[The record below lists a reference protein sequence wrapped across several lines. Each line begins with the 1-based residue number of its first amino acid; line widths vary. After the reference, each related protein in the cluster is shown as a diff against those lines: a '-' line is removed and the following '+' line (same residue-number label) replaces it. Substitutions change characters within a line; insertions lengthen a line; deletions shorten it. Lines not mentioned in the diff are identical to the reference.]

1 MPLITRSRLALAVVA
16 ALSASLAAPAFAQD
30 ATQAPPQPAAPAT
43 PAAAKTPVEL
53 DRLVVTGTRVQGR
66 SPTETM
72 SPVDVFSPADLEK
85 QASADFTDQL
95 ASIAPSFNTQRF
107 PIADGTAFVRPANLR
122 NLPPDQ
128 TLVLINGKRRHRSA
142 LVNLQVEPFGTVNQ
156 GSQAVDY
163 SLIPSAAIQRVE
175 VLRDGSSAQ
184 YGSDAIAGVINVM
197 LNDYSEG
204 VRIDGQYGSTYEGD
218 GDKWRTSINF
228 GVPLAGDGFFNMTA
242 EYFESD
248 FTSRGIPRA
257 DAAQVGAFVGNDL
270 VPFEGLGQRWGD
282 PDGKGLRSF
291 FNGEIPINE
300 SVSLYGFGSYADTEY
315 ESSFFY
321 RTPVGVPGVT
331 PRNTLFVDNFNNGT
345 GASGADGL
353 PDPVAQS
360 IIDDIRARG
369 LNPADFVTA
378 DPTSPSGFVAL
389 NPIYPQ
395 FPGGYTPTFGAD
407 VEDYEAVFGAKGETG
422 AGLRWDFS
430 LRQGENNMVYNLI
443 NSINPSLGITSP
455 TTFKP
460 GDLTQFER
468 GANADFTYPW
478 ENSFFASPIN
488 VAFGAEWREEEY
500 KIKPGDP
507 ASFEN
512 GPTGALFGV
521 GSDGFQGD
529 SPEAA
534 GDFNQYS
541 TGAYVD
547 LEADVV
553 ERLTM
558 GVAGRYEDSSEFD
571 STVDWKLSSRFAAT
585 ETLALRA
592 TVNTGFRTPTPGQLN
607 TLDVTTTAD
616 ASGALVPLGT
626 FPVNHPAA
634 IALGSQPLDAEE
646 SFAYSAGLVW
656 QPTDTFSLTLDYY
669 NIEVEDRI
677 ALQTINIV
685 PGSPEQ
691 QALIDAGVPGAALLG
706 QVSYFVNGF
715 DSTVQG
721 VDLVAVYQSDFG
733 EWGTGAFDFRHS
745 YNKQDIDSV
754 AVIPGTNTPVID
766 ADRVG
771 DLENQ
776 LPNNR
781 SVITFDWRTPWNFNV
796 TTRANY
802 YDSWEDFT
810 FGEKGT
816 FGSEWLFDLA
826 VTVDLFEGKGHVTV
840 GGNNI
845 FDTYPDKE
853 TNSTLT
859 FLGAQYPLSSPFGF
873 NGGEWYVKLSYE
885 F

>member
-1 MPLITRSRLALAVVA
+1 
-16 ALSASLAAPAFAQD
+16 
-30 ATQAPPQPAAPAT
+30 
-43 PAAAKTPVEL
+43 
-53 DRLVVTGTRVQGR
+53 
-66 SPTETM
+66 
-72 SPVDVFSPADLEK
+72 
-85 QASADFTDQL
+85 
-95 ASIAPSFNTQRF
+95 
-107 PIADGTAFVRPANLR
+107 
-122 NLPPDQ
+122 
-128 TLVLINGKRRHRSA
+128 
-142 LVNLQVEPFGTVNQ
+142 
-156 GSQAVDY
+156 
-163 SLIPSAAIQRVE
+163 
-175 VLRDGSSAQ
+175 
-184 YGSDAIAGVINVM
+184 
-197 LNDYSEG
+197 
-204 VRIDGQYGSTYEGD
+204 
-218 GDKWRTSINF
+218 
-228 GVPLAGDGFFNMTA
+228 
-242 EYFESD
+242 
-248 FTSRGIPRA
+248 
-257 DAAQVGAFVGNDL
+257 
-270 VPFEGLGQRWGD
+270 
-282 PDGKGLRSF
+282 
-291 FNGEIPINE
+291 
-300 SVSLYGFGSYADTEY
+300 
-315 ESSFFY
+315 
-321 RTPVGVPGVT
+321 
-331 PRNTLFVDNFNNGT
+331 
-345 GASGADGL
+345 
-353 PDPVAQS
+353 
-360 IIDDIRARG
+360 
-369 LNPADFVTA
+369 
-378 DPTSPSGFVAL
+378 
-389 NPIYPQ
+389 
-395 FPGGYTPTFGAD
+395 

-455 TTFKP
+455 TSFKP

-512 GPTGALFGV
+512 GPTGVLFGV

-529 SPEAA
+529 PPEAA
-534 GDFNQYS
+534 GNFSQYA
-541 TGAYVD
+541 TAAYVD

-558 GVAGRYEDSSEFD
+558 GLAGRYEDSSEFD
-571 STVDWKLSSRFAAT
+571 STADWKLSSRFEAT

-656 QPTDTFSLTLDYY
+656 QPSDNFSLTLDYY

-677 ALQTINIV
+677 ALQTINIE

-721 VDLVAVYQSDFG
+721 VDLVAVYNSDFG
-733 EWGTGAFDFRHS
+733 AWGTGVFDFRHS
-745 YNKQDIDSV
+745 YNEQEIDSV

-766 ADRVG
+766 AERVA

-776 LPNNR
+776 LPANR
-781 SVITFDWRTPWNFNV
+781 SVITFDWLTPWNFNV

-845 FDTYPDKE
+845 FDNYPDKE
-853 TNSTLT
+853 TNSTLN

>member
-1 MPLITRSRLALAVVA
+1 
-16 ALSASLAAPAFAQD
+16 
-30 ATQAPPQPAAPAT
+30 
-43 PAAAKTPVEL
+43 
-53 DRLVVTGTRVQGR
+53 
-66 SPTETM
+66 
-72 SPVDVFSPADLEK
+72 
-85 QASADFTDQL
+85 
-95 ASIAPSFNTQRF
+95 
-107 PIADGTAFVRPANLR
+107 
-122 NLPPDQ
+122 
-128 TLVLINGKRRHRSA
+128 
-142 LVNLQVEPFGTVNQ
+142 
-156 GSQAVDY
+156 
-163 SLIPSAAIQRVE
+163 
-175 VLRDGSSAQ
+175 
-184 YGSDAIAGVINVM
+184 
-197 LNDYSEG
+197 
-204 VRIDGQYGSTYEGD
+204 
-218 GDKWRTSINF
+218 
-228 GVPLAGDGFFNMTA
+228 
-242 EYFESD
+242 
-248 FTSRGIPRA
+248 
-257 DAAQVGAFVGNDL
+257 
-270 VPFEGLGQRWGD
+270 
-282 PDGKGLRSF
+282 
-291 FNGEIPINE
+291 
-300 SVSLYGFGSYADTEY
+300 
-315 ESSFFY
+315 
-321 RTPVGVPGVT
+321 
-331 PRNTLFVDNFNNGT
+331 
-345 GASGADGL
+345 
-353 PDPVAQS
+353 
-360 IIDDIRARG
+360 
-369 LNPADFVTA
+369 
-378 DPTSPSGFVAL
+378 
-389 NPIYPQ
+389 
-395 FPGGYTPTFGAD
+395 
-407 VEDYEAVFGAKGETG
+407 
-422 AGLRWDFS
+422 
-430 LRQGENNMVYNLI
+430 
-443 NSINPSLGITSP
+443 
-455 TTFKP
+455 
-460 GDLTQFER
+460 
-468 GANADFTYPW
+468 
-478 ENSFFASPIN
+478 
-488 VAFGAEWREEEY
+488 
-500 KIKPGDP
+500 
-507 ASFEN
+507 
-512 GPTGALFGV
+512 
-521 GSDGFQGD
+521 
-529 SPEAA
+529 
-534 GDFNQYS
+534 
-541 TGAYVD
+541 
-547 LEADVV
+547 
-553 ERLTM
+553 
-558 GVAGRYEDSSEFD
+558 
-571 STVDWKLSSRFAAT
+571 AT

-616 ASGALVPLGT
+616 SSGALVPLGT

-656 QPTDTFSLTLDYY
+656 QPTDSFSLTLDYY
-669 NIEVEDRI
+669 NIEVDDRI

-853 TNSTLT
+853 TNSTLN